1 MMNPFHL
8 HLLFNHLPIVGIY
21 LSILVI
27 FSGIILKNQTVKN
40 VALCLIV
47 ISGIGAFVA
56 HVTGEGAEESSELRN
71 DFSHDLIEKHE
82 HASQPFFQIMLALT
96 LLSAV
101 ALFFNLKK
109 KNWSNYLIIL
119 IAIISIAAA
128 YFAQQ
133 AGTSGGEI
141 RHPEIS
147 DGSATAIPS
156 NAEDSH

>member
-1 MMNPFHL
+1 MNPFHL
-8 HLLFNHLPIVGIY
+8 HLLVNHLPIVGIY
-21 LSILVI
+21 LALLVLI
-27 FSGIILKNQTVKN
+27 AGLILKNRAIKH
-40 VALCLIV
+40 VALCLLMIAGV
-47 ISGIGAFVA
+47 GAFVA

-82 HASQPFFQIMLALT
+82 HASEPFFQIMILLT
-96 LLSAV
+96 LLSAI
-101 ALFFNLKK
+101 ALFFSLKK
-109 KNWSNYLIIL
+109 KKWSNYLIIL
-119 IAIISIAAA
+119 ITIISLAAA

-133 AGTSGGEI
+133 AGTSGGAI

>member
-1 MMNPFHL
+1 MNPFHL
-8 HLLFNHLPIVGIY
+8 HLLVNHLPIVGIF
-21 LSILVI
+21 LATLVLI
-27 FSGIILKNQTVKN
+27 SGLILKNHTIKQ
-40 VALCLIV
+40 VALCLI
-47 ISGIGAFVA
+47 IIAGIGAFVA
-56 HVTGEGAEESSELRN
+56 HVTGEGAEESSELRS

-82 HASQPFFQIMLALT
+82 HASEPFFQIMIALT

-101 ALFFNLKK
+101 ALYFSAKK
-109 KNWSNYLIIL
+109 KSWSNYLIIL
-119 IAIISIAAA
+119 ITVISIAAA

-133 AGTSGGEI
+133 AGTSGGAI

>member
-1 MMNPFHL
+1 MNPFHL

-21 LSILVI
+21 LSILVLL
-27 FSGIILKNQTVKN
+27 SGIIIKNQTVKH
-40 VALCLIV
+40 VALCLII
-47 ISGIGAFVA
+47 ISGIGAFAA
-56 HVTGEGAEESSELRN
+56 HVTGEGAEESSELRS
-71 DFSHDLIEKHE
+71 DFSHELIEKHE
-82 HASQPFFQIMLALT
+82 HASEPFFQIMLALT
-96 LLSAV
+96 VLSIV
-101 ALFFNLKK
+101 TLIFSIKK
-109 KNWSNYLIIL
+109 KTWSKYLVIL
-119 IAIISIAAA
+119 TAIISLGAA